1 MLGKFKAE
9 ALPVVIDI
17 LFTYFFFGK
26 NNWTGINIYF
36 LFSLEHCV
44 AAWEHP
50 LLSLSLLLVRTI
62 WQRRYVNEQFRF
74 KLLTLDP
81 PTVLEKKFSR
91 LPFCVLS
98 FVIWMKE
105 INTDE
110 MLINTNRNG
119 GSRRC
124 LWSVQ
129 LHKTRCQSQ
138 PGAKGSSKYLRSF
151 FLQISKGH
159 DKSPSQ
165 EQKEEVRFSSWL
177 EIAKIIKSNNTEFA
191 FKRNRLL
198 IQMDFVL
205 NLKSKLALV
214 DLSQNQDILTADF
227 KPGTWTYWQRPTGY
241 HDCPSMWV
249 DIQYECK
256 VPSGYMDTWIHVGIT
271 IC

>member
-1 MLGKFKAE
+1 MPKAHQCNVSCHFTKKSLRVDWINFKLCWNSWHFSRSATFLQEDGSSPSHRWQVPLLLWTPNWRPTRWRAQLGQFSIWLLINLMLGKFKAE

-151 FLQISKGH
+151 
-159 DKSPSQ
+159 
-165 EQKEEVRFSSWL
+165 SSW
-177 EIAKIIKSNNTEFA
+177 
-191 FKRNRLL
+191 
-198 IQMDFVL
+198 
-205 NLKSKLALV
+205 
-214 DLSQNQDILTADF
+214 
-227 KPGTWTYWQRPTGY
+227 
-241 HDCPSMWV
+241 
-249 DIQYECK
+249 
-256 VPSGYMDTWIHVGIT
+256 
-271 IC
+271 